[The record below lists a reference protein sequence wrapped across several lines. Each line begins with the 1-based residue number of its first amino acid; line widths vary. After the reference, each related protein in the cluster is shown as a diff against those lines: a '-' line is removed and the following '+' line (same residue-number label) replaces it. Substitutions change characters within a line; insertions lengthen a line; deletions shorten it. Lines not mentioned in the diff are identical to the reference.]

1 MVEFEFNQQYKLKIL
16 SVGKYED
23 FWSCPIMTFL
33 KTKQKQLKTSTKEN
47 IKEETAILEF
57 TKNESR
63 KFNIDFLRR
72 RKREMRDLEIVG
84 KKTVFQ

>member
-1 MVEFEFNQQYKLKIL
+1 LVEFEFNQQYRLTIL

-23 FWSCPIMTFL
+23 FWSCSIMTFL

-47 IKEETAILEF
+47 IKEETAIVEF